1 MSKKKPT
8 NTNFSLSVTFR
19 HNTLPSTPVLSTS
32 LRNRHNDSCNVIG
45 RTCCPCLL
53 SLSPSVRLY
62 LPLTCINL
70 LLWRGGHVTP
80 YDTSSSLT
88 SSLIHDLHICFDL
101 FIILLSWVSKTVIF
115 CVGLFYFLSARP
127 GRGKSLLCCSS
138 WISTIYYS
146 PVLPDFTWCFFVIQ
160 IQGLKIK
167 SVLTD

>member
-1 MSKKKPT
+1 MSKKKPQT
-8 NTNFSLSVTFR
+8 QTLVSAWHSDTIHSHPRPYFPPHYVTGTMIPAMSLDV
-19 HNTLPSTPVLSTS
+19 HVVLVS
-32 LRNRHNDSCNVIG
+32 
-45 RTCCPCLL
+45 

-62 LPLTCINL
+62 LPLTCIDL

-115 CVGLFYFLSARP
+115 CVGLVYFLSARP